1 MSGLTKRY
9 VQEHRI
15 VAAAVWAVGNSAQR
29 GRQDKAPKYRHFPLT
44 VSGKRFGATAVDSM
58 NTLRGTRVPTDLK
71 RLGDIFPFGKTGEG
85 PLIRKTIFIGEA
97 RCHKNFDRNLHP
109 DCSDAF
115 TVR

>member
-1 MSGLTKRY
+1 
-9 VQEHRI
+9 
-15 VAAAVWAVGNSAQR
+15 
-29 GRQDKAPKYRHFPLT
+29 
-44 VSGKRFGATAVDSM
+44 M
-58 NTLRGTRVPTDLK
+58 NTLRGTRVPTDMK

-115 TVR
+115 TAEKLPCTATAVR